1 MSLLLTKRRHK
12 AKNINAKL
20 KNSLFLVLCTLF
32 LSACSQYDIKVNEQ
46 LIYGAKKTFTDFK
59 VSDPNLQTCIDQTL
73 KDQSATSAS
82 SLTRLACTNAGITD
96 LKGLRVFSQLQ
107 HLSLHNNHIASLSE
121 LATLSELRELNVA
134 DNALID
140 ASGILSL
147 LKLEKVDL
155 RNNPALECRELVQL
169 QSFTQVEVLRPKQC
183 DANT

>member
-1 MSLLLTKRRHK
+1 MSLLPTKRRHK
-12 AKNINAKL
+12 AKINKIEL
-20 KNSLFLVLCTLF
+20 SHSLFLVLSTLF

-46 LIYGAKKTFTDFK
+46 LIYAAETPFTDFK
-59 VSDPNLQTCIDQTL
+59 VTDPNLQTCIDQTL

-82 SLTRLACTNAGITD
+82 SLTRLACTNAGITN
-96 LKGLRVFSQLQ
+96 LEGLRTFPQLQ
-107 HLSLHNNHIASLSE
+107 HLSLHSNHITSLSE

-134 DNALID
+134 DNALKD

-155 RNNPALECRELVQL
+155 RNNPTLECRELIQL
-169 QSFTQVEVLRPKQC
+169 QSFTQVEVLSPKQC